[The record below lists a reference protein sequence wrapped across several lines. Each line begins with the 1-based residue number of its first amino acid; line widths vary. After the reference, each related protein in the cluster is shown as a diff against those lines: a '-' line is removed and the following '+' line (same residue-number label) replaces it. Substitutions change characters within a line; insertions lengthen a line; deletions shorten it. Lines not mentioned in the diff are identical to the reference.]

1 MISTRGS
8 WIFFAQDCSSVW
20 WLQIF
25 AIVILFVA
33 SFLSAFFS
41 FFQCSL
47 SNLSFACVSKSGQFL
62 ISISV
67 AIANNSVS
75 IYLLSILR
83 SLSNPSFSRSLRFFT
98 GSVSSANV
106 TLCLLGE
113 KQLWKQKESGS
124 YITECSPLFSPPSIY
139 PFFRLSVCLCL
150 SVCIFLSTYLSVCL
164 SIYLSM
170 YVSINLQK
178 KILNEFSPLNQVL
191 IYALSININEPGVSW
206 L

>member
-1 MISTRGS
+1 M
-8 WIFFAQDCSSVW
+8 W

-33 SFLSAFFS
+33 SFLSTFFS

-83 SLSNPSFSRSLRFFT
+83 SLSNLSFSRSLRFFT

-150 SVCIFLSTYLSVCL
+150 SVCIFLSTYLSICLSVCL
-164 SIYLSM
+164 SIYACVYKLTEKDTKW
-170 YVSINLQK
+170 I
-178 KILNEFSPLNQVL
+178 
-191 IYALSININEPGVSW
+191 
-206 L
+206 